1 MRPSGVVLK
10 RLRELNGDN
19 LKEAATKAGKST
31 GWLSEV
37 ENGRGNAKLSTEE
50 FERLVKVFNGTSHR
64 KKFSL
69 WVLADTN
76 SEIREKSNFD
86 GPILKHLRIK
96 SGHSLIQVACKIG
109 KSKSY
114 ISNLESGR
122 KPTSSVTRCELL
134 KIYGYK
140 ESSFKNF
147 TSADK
152 RSMSVPAQYKLDVLM
167 RSMSEAEQFQV
178 LQFALSL
185 KE

>member
-1 MRPSGVVLK
+1 M
-10 RLRELNGDN
+10 
-19 LKEAATKAGKST
+19 
-31 GWLSEV
+31 
-37 ENGRGNAKLSTEE
+37 
-50 FERLVKVFNGTSHR
+50 
-64 KKFSL
+64 
-69 WVLADTN
+69 WVLADAN
-76 SEIREKSNFD
+76 SKISRRVNFD

-96 SGHSLIQVACKIG
+96 SGYSLIQAASKIG

-122 KPTSSVTRCELL
+122 KPISIKVKSELL

-167 RSMSEAEQFQV
+167 RSMSESEQFQV

-185 KE
+185 KD